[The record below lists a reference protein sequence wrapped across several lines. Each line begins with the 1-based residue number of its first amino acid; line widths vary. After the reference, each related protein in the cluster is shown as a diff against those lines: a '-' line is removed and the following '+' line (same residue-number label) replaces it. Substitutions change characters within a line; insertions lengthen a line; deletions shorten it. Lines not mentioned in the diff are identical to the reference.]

1 MAAGEYLKAASASLH
16 QAANH
21 LRQQAK
27 ELRDQLLRTQR
38 DKQHLI
44 DQHKNEIKLKQV
56 QQSALGDA
64 REQSR
69 LAMEIEKLQQEII
82 AAEQQLR
89 EAEANLRR
97 AAEAKLGTSTTLE
110 GQARQLDQ
118 QSSAPELN

>member
-1 MAAGEYLKAASASLH
+1 MAAGEYLKSAAASLH

-21 LRQQAK
+21 LQQQAR

-44 DQHKNEIKLKQV
+44 DQHKNEIKTKQV
-56 QQSALGDA
+56 
-64 REQSR
+64 EQSVINDDHQKSR
-69 LAMEIEKLQQEII
+69 IAVEIEKLQQDII

-89 EAEANLRR
+89 EAEDKLKR
-97 AAEAKLGTSTTLE
+97 AADAKLGTSTALE